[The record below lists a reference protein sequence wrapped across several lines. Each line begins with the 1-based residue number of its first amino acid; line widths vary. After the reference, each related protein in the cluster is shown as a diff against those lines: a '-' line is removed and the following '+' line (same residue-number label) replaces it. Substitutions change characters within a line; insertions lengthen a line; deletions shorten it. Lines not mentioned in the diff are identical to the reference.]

1 MVAPLIGA
9 GLRMGAKKLAQKF
22 GKKDEKKTSI
32 NLIEEAQKK
41 EAEGKRRAQIESVKE
56 GVKTAAKTTAKAA
69 GATGAAGATYIVGE
83 GMSPSQTGPVSE
95 AISKTLNKRLYREEA
110 EKEPVKKKAGGMV
123 KSSASKRA
131 DGIAIRGKTKGR
143 MV

>member
-1 MVAPLIGA
+1 VLQEP
-9 GLRMGAKKLAQKF
+9 LAQPISF
-22 GKKDEKKTSI
+22 
-32 NLIEEAQKK
+32 
-41 EAEGKRRAQIESVKE
+41 
-56 GVKTAAKTTAKAA
+56 
-69 GATGAAGATYIVGE
+69 GE

-131 DGIAIRGKTKGR
+131 DGIAKKGKTRGK

>member
-1 MVAPLIGA
+1 
-9 GLRMGAKKLAQKF
+9 
-22 GKKDEKKTSI
+22 
-32 NLIEEAQKK
+32 
-41 EAEGKRRAQIESVKE
+41 
-56 GVKTAAKTTAKAA
+56 
-69 GATGAAGATYIVGE
+69 
-83 GMSPSQTGPVSE
+83 MSPSQTGPVSE
-95 AISKTLNKRLYREEA
+95 AIRKMQRESRNREEA